1 MRMSLYQCFDI
12 YVSAGTSFSVGFP
25 VNVTEKQSLPPLV
38 AVMLQPGCD
47 HLISRCV
54 DMLLAHGADIE
65 YTTM

>member
-1 MRMSLYQCFDI
+1 MYQLEHLH
-12 YVSAGTSFSVGFP
+12 SVGFP

-47 HLISRCV
+47 HLKSRCV
-54 DMLLAHGADIE
+54 DMLLAHRADIE